1 MRALIRKISQIERKH
16 HSKGDAH
23 ASEEA
28 KKRTKNQE
36 HEFETRGAKFTESEE
51 EFSDLLWGNE
61 VDLASDV
68 EQEDVEFMSDEEEE
82 METEF
87 YSKSNAVD
95 VENVIRKIFSKRA
108 QSNKMI

>member
-51 EFSDLLWGNE
+51 GFSDLLEGHE
-61 VDLASDV
+61 VDLAGDV
-68 EQEDVEFMSDEEEE
+68 EAEDVEFMSDEEEV
-82 METEF
+82 ETEF
-87 YSKSNAVD
+87 YSKPASVD
-95 VENVIRKIFSKRA
+95 VESVIRKIFSKRA